1 MAPETQASDGVWTTG
16 RLLTWTTQYLDRADV
31 DAPRLSA
38 ELLLAHALNCR
49 KIELYTRF
57 DAVPDDNARSAFR
70 ELVRRAA
77 DHEPIAYLVAHKEFY
92 SLDFEVSPAVLIPRP
107 ETELLVDRAVEFC
120 RQAGE
125 KPVRFID
132 VGTGSGCVAVAI
144 LSQAKNATGVAT
156 DLSADAL
163 EVARRNRDRHK
174 LTDRLA
180 LFRADGPN
188 LPPEALAG
196 GRFDLFVSNPPYI
209 AEGALASLSA
219 GVRDFEPVE
228 ALRGGPDGLSLYRG
242 FAAQAPDILA
252 PGGTMFL
259 EIGADQRNAV
269 VDLFGR
275 DGRFVLGGTW
285 RDPGGPHERVLQFNL
300 QKG

>member
-1 MAPETQASDGVWTTG
+1 MATETQASDGVWTTG

-120 RQAGE
+120 RRTGE
-125 KPVRFID
+125 KPVRFLD
-132 VGTGSGCVAVAI
+132 VGTGSGCIAVAI

-156 DLSADAL
+156 DVSAEAL
-163 EVARRNRDRHK
+163 EVAQRNRDRHK
-174 LTDRLA
+174 LADRLA
-180 LFRADGPN
+180 LFRADGLN
-188 LPPEALAG
+188 LPSEALAA
-196 GRFDLFVSNPPYI
+196 GRFDVLVSNPPYVPQ
-209 AEGALASLSA
+209 GTLASLSR
-219 GVRDFEPVE
+219 GVRNFEPVE
-228 ALRGGPDGLSLYRG
+228 ALCGGDDGLAFYRV
-242 FAAQAPDILA
+242 FAARAADILA
-252 PGGTMFL
+252 PGGTIVI
-259 EIGADQRNAV
+259 EIGADQRDAV
-269 VDLFGR
+269 VDLFDRG
-275 DGRFVLGGTW
+275 GRFAPGEAW
-285 RDPGGPHERVLQFNL
+285 RDPGGPHDRVLQFNL